1 MSRRWIGVTII
12 AVLTLLLAGCGSDD
26 KSKSSKPEPE
36 KKLSFTLSN
45 EDFKTARDQFQTK
58 IVDRSFKPDGKPDMP
73 PRGVFDLISYPAK
86 DGKMAAYLTP
96 DPKDGKKHPAVIWIH
111 GGYGGIADWFWE
123 PQPKD
128 NDQSGKGIRDAG
140 IVMMV
145 PSFRGENA
153 NPGQYEMFYG
163 EIADLESAR
172 QYLSSLPYVDPNRI
186 YLMGHSTGG
195 TTVLL
200 GNEYSKGF
208 RAAFS
213 LGGVPDLKLRIKGG
227 KMMVAVPFD
236 QTNEKEFAL
245 RSPRTYLTSIQSP
258 TFYFEGSRA
267 YWTEFDE
274 IGEIAKTKKIPFWA
288 YEIKGGDHFNIIYP
302 IVQLIAK
309 KILADTG
316 EKSNIEFTKED
327 IAWIQNNIKK

>member
-1 MSRRWIGVTII
+1 MSKKLAGVI
-12 AVLTLLLAGCGSDD
+12 AVAMAILLLGGCGSDETS
-26 KSKSSKPEPE
+26 KSKSTPE
-36 KKLSFTLSN
+36 KKWSFALSN

-58 IVDRSFKPDGKPDMP
+58 IVDRSFQADGAPDMP
-73 PRGVFDLISYPAK
+73 PKGVFNLISYPAK

-111 GGYGGIADWFWE
+111 GGYGGIGDWFWE
-123 PQPKD
+123 DQPKN
-128 NDQSGKGIRDAG
+128 NDQSGKGLRDAG
-140 IVMMV
+140 IVMMM

-213 LGGVPDLKLRIKGG
+213 LGGVPDLKLRIKSG

-236 QTNEKEFAL
+236 QTNEKEFIL
-245 RSPRTYLTSIQSP
+245 RSPRTYVTSIQSP
-258 TFYFEGSRA
+258 TFYFEGGRY

-274 IGEIAKTKKIPFWA
+274 MAEIAKEKKIPFYT
-288 YEIKGGDHFNIIYP
+288 YEIKNGDHFNIVYP
-302 IVQLIAK
+302 TVQLIAK

-316 EKSNIEFTKED
+316 EKVNIQFTKED
-327 IAWIQNNIKK
+327 ITWIQNNISR